1 MLQTSARQ
9 RYSMVY
15 IYRKFISNDKRT
27 ALVRKNILLSFFVK
41 GWSALVQFLMVPLTL
56 KCLGNY
62 ENGIWLTI
70 SAILLWI
77 DNLDIGL
84 GNGLRNKIAEY
95 MAKDDILSARK
106 AVSSTFF
113 MLILLMIP
121 IAVVLNTLIAN
132 VDLYTFLNVDKSIVG
147 NLNGV
152 FSVSIMIVCSTFIFK
167 FIGNVYMG
175 LQLPA
180 INNIIVTSGQTLSLV
195 ITFAVYLLGE
205 GSLLMIAII
214 NTLSPLLI
222 YLISYPITF
231 SLKYKELRPNIRCV
245 NTHSMKELFD
255 TGIKFFILQIA
266 SMLLFMSSN
275 IIISKYYSPAMVTP
289 YQVTYRY
296 FCVIILLFSIICIP
310 YWSATTD
317 AYQKGDRQWMMRAD
331 KTLNKILLYGA
342 LLAVVMVIV
351 SKWIYLLWVGSQ
363 VQIPFEMTVLMAAY
377 IMVLVI
383 STRYSYIL
391 NGIGALNLQLLMT
404 VGATVAYVVLSVFI
418 AHYTH
423 NINYLLLLMCA
434 VNMPGLI
441 VNYIQYKKILNGTAN
456 GIWQM

>member
-1 MLQTSARQ
+1 MFITDFYHKHIGSDAR
-9 RYSMVY
+9 
-15 IYRKFISNDKRT
+15 T
-27 ALVRKNILLSFFVK
+27 TLLRKNILLSFLVK
-41 GWSALVQFLMVPLTL
+41 GWSALVQFLMVSLTL

-95 MAKDDILSARK
+95 MAKDDALSARK

-121 IAVVLNTLIAN
+121 IAIVLGTVIAN
-132 VDLYTFLNVDKSIVG
+132 VDLYSFLNVDRSVVS
-147 NLNGV
+147 NLSEV
-152 FSVSIMIVCSTFIFK
+152 FSVAVIIVCSTFIFK

-180 INNIIVTSGQTLSLV
+180 INNIIVTSGQTLSFV
-195 ITFAVYLLGE
+195 VTFAVYLLGK

-214 NTLSPLLI
+214 NTLSPLLV
-222 YLISYPITF
+222 YLICYPITF
-231 SLKYKELRPNIRCV
+231 LLKYKELCPNIKCV
-245 NTHSMKELFD
+245 NTHTMKDLFD
-255 TGIKFFILQIA
+255 TGIKFFILQIS

-289 YQVTYRY
+289 YQVAYRY
-296 FCVIILLFSIICIP
+296 FCIIMLLFSIICMP

-317 AYQKGDRQWMMRAD
+317 AYQKGDRLWMMRAD
-331 KTLNKILLYGA
+331 KTLNKILLYES
-342 LLAVVMVIV
+342 LLAVIMVIT
-351 SKWIYLLWVGSQ
+351 SKWVYLLWVGSQ
-363 VQIPFEMTVLMAAY
+363 VQVPFEMTALMAAY
-377 IMVLVI
+377 IMILVI
-383 STRYSYIL
+383 SIRYSYIL
-391 NGIGALNLQLLMT
+391 NGVGVLNLQLLMT
-404 VGATVAYVVLSVFI
+404 VGATVAYIALSVFI
-418 AHYTH
+418 ARNTH

-441 VNYIQYKKILNGTAN
+441 VNHTQYKKILNGTAN
-456 GIWQM
+456 GIWLA

>member
-1 MLQTSARQ
+1 MRKDSFPKYLYQ
-9 RYSMVY
+9 R
-15 IYRKFISNDKRT
+15 FIGSDKRT

-41 GWSALVQFLMVPLTL
+41 GWSALVQFLMIPLTL

-95 MAKDDILSARK
+95 IAKDDILSARK

-147 NLNGV
+147 NLSGV

-214 NTLSPLLI
+214 NTLSPLLA

-289 YQVTYRY
+289 YQVAYRY
-296 FCVIILLFSIICIP
+296 YCVIILLFSIICIP

-331 KTLNKILLYGA
+331 KTLNKILLYGT
-342 LLAVVMVIV
+342 LLAVVMVIF

-441 VNYIQYKKILNGTAN
+441 VNYIQYKKILNGRAK
-456 GIWQM
+456 GIWLT